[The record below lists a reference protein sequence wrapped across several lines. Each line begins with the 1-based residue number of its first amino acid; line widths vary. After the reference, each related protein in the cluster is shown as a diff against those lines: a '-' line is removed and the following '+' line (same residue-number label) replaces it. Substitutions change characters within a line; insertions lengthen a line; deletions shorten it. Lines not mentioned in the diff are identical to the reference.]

1 MSALQ
6 EFMDELDYLME
17 KAASIDV
24 FQLPMDAIENLEVEP
39 ICSVFSDESRQEC
52 YGLHYILKVT
62 SSQNDGIKYCRIT
75 CGDGGLIIA
84 KSDFTLRINELLTI
98 TRQPWTYF

>member
-17 KAASIDV
+17 KAVSIDV

-39 ICSVFSDESRQEC
+39 ICSVFLMKAGKNATD
-52 YGLHYILKVT
+52 YIT
-62 SSQNDGIKYCRIT
+62 S
-75 CGDGGLIIA
+75 
-84 KSDFTLRINELLTI
+84 
-98 TRQPWTYF
+98 